1 MEILKPHML
10 KPAPGSKRKP
20 TRKGQ
25 GLGSGK
31 GRTAGRGTKGTGQ
44 RNPRRI
50 PPWFE
55 GGNVPLYMRI
65 PKRGGFT
72 PPRRKEFTVVNVS
85 QLERFFEPGE
95 EVTPEAMIERG
106 VIKEVEKDGVKILGG
121 GEITKPLVVRA
132 HAFSESAKRKI
143 ESAGGRAEVI
153 ER

>member
-10 KPAPGSKRKP
+10 KPAPGSKKKP
-20 TRKGQ
+20 IRKGQ

-31 GRTAGRGTKGTGQ
+31 GRTAGRGTKGLRQ
-44 RNPRRI
+44 RNPKRV
-50 PPWFE
+50 PDWFE

-72 PPRRKEFTVVNVS
+72 PPRRKEYTVVNVS
-85 QLERFFEPGE
+85 QLERLFEPGE
-95 EVTPEAMIERG
+95 EVTPEKLIERG
-106 VIKEVEKDGVKILGG
+106 AVKELEKDGLKVLGG
-121 GEITKPLVVRA
+121 GELTKPLVVRA